1 VLGVLIARAAGRP
14 LEQFLRERIFEPLGM
29 KDTSFSVPA
38 AKLDRLTT
46 SYWNDPNSGEL
57 ALFDAAD
64 GGSAWSKPPAF
75 PAGGGGLCSTI
86 DDFAAFGQMMLDY
99 GKHGRG
105 RILSR
110 ASVELM
116 TTDQL
121 TPEQKSLSGL
131 FPDSFDSV
139 GWGFGLAVVTR
150 RDGLFNVGTFSW
162 DGGMGTSWAV
172 DPRAGLT
179 GILMTQRMWAS
190 PRPPEVCRDFW
201 TSVYAALED

>member
-1 VLGVLIARAAGRP
+1 
-14 LEQFLRERIFEPLGM
+14 
-29 KDTSFSVPA
+29 
-38 AKLDRLTT
+38 
-46 SYWNDPNSGEL
+46 
-57 ALFDAAD
+57 
-64 GGSAWSKPPAF
+64 
-75 PAGGGGLCSTI
+75 
-86 DDFAAFGQMMLDY
+86 MMLDY